1 MVLLQGGLLLS
12 LEVPVGEVV
21 SGGAVFRDLRLTLCL
36 PRFSWRGTLGRA
48 LSDRLWRL
56 LGVGSPLVFF
66 SVYRVEM
73 ELVQPNR
80 AGVGVDWSSHCLLGS
95 WAVECDFAHDVKIPL
110 SLFEIF
116 TPDIGI
122 SSTWHVVRLHRCL
135 KRSDFISALCFCSAS
150 QPSTRFLALPNP
162 AVVFDRSGRNDLFFL
177 FPFYLVFVD
186 FLLSSLAH
194 GEGLLTKQPRG
205 WDIGFVLGCDD
216 PDRHKGLEGL
226 RDNEVVP

>member
-95 WAVECDFAHDVKIPL
+95 WAVECDFAPDVKIPL

-116 TPDIGI
+116 TSDIGI
-122 SSTWHVVRLHRCL
+122 SSTWH
-135 KRSDFISALCFCSAS
+135 
-150 QPSTRFLALPNP
+150 PSTPRFLALPNP

-226 RDNEVVP
+226 SDNEVVP